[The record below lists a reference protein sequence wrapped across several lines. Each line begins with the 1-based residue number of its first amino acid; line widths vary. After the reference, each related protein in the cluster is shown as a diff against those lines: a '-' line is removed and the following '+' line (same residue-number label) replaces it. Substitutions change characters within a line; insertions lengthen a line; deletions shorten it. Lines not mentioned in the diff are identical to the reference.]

1 MKLSDELSIVTG
13 MIEEAKADVIADRSA
28 AAENNISN
36 VAWPTVSS
44 WGVEKTLSHV
54 LKLLEGIKA
63 DALKVEKRLQRHD
76 VDVEPEAEE
85 KPVGRIYS

>member
-1 MKLSDELSIVTG
+1 MKLSDELMIVTE
-13 MIEEAKADVIADRSA
+13 MIEEARVEVKSNRSV
-28 AAENNISN
+28 AAENSIPEG
-36 VAWPTVSS
+36 AWPFAAS

-63 DALKVEKRLQRHD
+63 DSLKVEKKLQRHD
-76 VDVEPEAEE
+76 VNVEPELEE

>member
-1 MKLSDELSIVTG
+1 MKLSDTIDIVAG
-13 MIEEAKADVIADRSA
+13 MIDEAKSDVIADRSA

-36 VAWPTVSS
+36 EAWPTASS
-44 WGVEKTLSHV
+44 WGVEKTLSHAS
-54 LKLLEGIKA
+54 KLLEGVKA
-63 DALKVEKRLQRHD
+63 DALRIEKKLQRHD